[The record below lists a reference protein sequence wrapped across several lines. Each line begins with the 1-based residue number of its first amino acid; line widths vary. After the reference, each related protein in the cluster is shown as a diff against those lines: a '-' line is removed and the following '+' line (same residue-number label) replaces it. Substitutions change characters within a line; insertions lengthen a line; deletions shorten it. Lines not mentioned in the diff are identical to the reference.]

1 MLRQFRAD
9 RAEHE
14 KVLASGLKEV
24 AAELRLIEAADL
36 VSYIHTGRF
45 GNVCSLVN
53 SSTEMYFKPGTMTF
67 RKSGRVRLS
76 WDREPAVVLDMEFRH
91 SSVDVYF
98 QLLLESEEAGVEI
111 DYIAFNHEPGDP
123 EGDTQRLIDA
133 IANARF
139 SPLALDPVAI
149 AGKA

>member
-14 KVLASGLKEV
+14 KVLALGLKEV

-45 GNVCSLVN
+45 GNVRSLVN
-53 SSTEMYFKPGTMTF
+53 ASTEMYFKPGTMSF
-67 RKSGRVRLS
+67 RQSGRVRLS
-76 WDREPAVVLDMEFRH
+76 WDREPSVVLDMEFRH
-91 SSVDVYF
+91 SAVDVYF
-98 QLLLESEEAGVEI
+98 QLLLEAEEAGVEI
-111 DYIAFNHEPGDP
+111 DYISFSREPSDM

-139 SPLALDPVAI
+139 KPAALDWLKVP
-149 AGKA
+149 GKV

>member
-36 VSYIHTGRF
+36 VSYIHTGRL
-45 GNVCSLVN
+45 GNVRSLVN
-53 SSTEMYFKPGTMTF
+53 ASTEMYFKPGTMTF
-67 RKSGRVRLS
+67 RESGRARLS
-76 WDREPAVVLDMEFRH
+76 WGREPSVVLDMEFRYPA
-91 SSVDVYF
+91 VDVYF

-111 DYIAFNHEPGDP
+111 DYIAFSHQPADP
-123 EGDTQRLIDA
+123 QGDTQRLIDA
-133 IANARF
+133 ITNARF
-139 SPLALDPVAI
+139 SPVSFDRVLAS
-149 AGKA
+149 GKV